1 MGSASTSSFLGI
13 ILLIILTSKNT
24 TNAIIKKLMTELIKE
39 PYLKVALP
47 TFKTRLEKSIC
58 PKKTPISGFI
68 KLLTNDLTIAV
79 NAAPIKRRLLNPLHY
94 HVR

>member
-1 MGSASTSSFLGI
+1 
-13 ILLIILTSKNT
+13 
-24 TNAIIKKLMTELIKE
+24 MTELIKE

-79 NAAPIKRRLLNPLHY
+79 NAAPIITPTAKSITLPREINSLNS
-94 HVR
+94 

>member
-1 MGSASTSSFLGI
+1 
-13 ILLIILTSKNT
+13 
-24 TNAIIKKLMTELIKE
+24 MTELIKE

-68 KLLTNDLTIAV
+68 KLLTNYLTIAV
-79 NAAPIKRRLLNPLHY
+79 NAAPIITPTAKSITLPREINSLNS
-94 HVR
+94 